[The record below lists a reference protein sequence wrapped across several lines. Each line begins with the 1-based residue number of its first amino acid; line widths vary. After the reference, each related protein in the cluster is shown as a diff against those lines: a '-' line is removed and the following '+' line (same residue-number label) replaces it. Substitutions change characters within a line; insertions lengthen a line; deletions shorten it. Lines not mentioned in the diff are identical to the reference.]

1 MEKLKELLL
10 QHHAEETM
18 SIPEAAF
25 RWLYHHSQ
33 LDGEQGDSVVLGAS
47 RVEQLEM
54 NLKYGASDNTLAK
67 PVVEFFDEWWSST
80 KHLCPTYFR

>member
-10 QHHAEETM
+10 QHHAEEKI

-33 LDGEQGDSVVLGAS
+33 LNGERGDAVVLGAS

-54 NLKYGASDNTLAK
+54 NLSCDKQIHLFIIFYRLLKGA
-67 PVVEFFDEWWSST
+67 
-80 KHLCPTYFR
+80 